1 METAAL
7 CKPIQRFADLLRIP
21 GTWVLTGLGQL
32 LAALGSFPHFPQPLR
47 LLHTHLY
54 WRFLECQSIEVT
66 LTQNGHLTHH
76 EIPSVASLRPGGHF
90 PRIGWP
96 VSPEYATGGRIVP
109 QAVRDQIV
117 VMGAGRPASRIVAE
131 QGWIRSRT
139 LTDPSLAEQLPGR
152 LHRGEREAIALAKEL
167 DAHLLV
173 DDYQA
178 RREARSLGIDHFGSL
193 RLLKE
198 AKAGGLIDAVR
209 PILDQLVSTG
219 TYLSEGLYQV
229 RLNPLFP
236 VGRGNLNQLGSGKGG
251 LRRPHGVNDFLV
263 NIDPLHPKAGHLIQN
278 SHGDAET
285 SQGHLT
291 V

>member
-96 VSPEYATGGRIVP
+96 VSPEYA
-109 QAVRDQIV
+109 
-117 VMGAGRPASRIVAE
+117 
-131 QGWIRSRT
+131 QGE
-139 LTDPSLAEQLPGR
+139 SL
-152 LHRGEREAIALAKEL
+152 
-167 DAHLLV
+167 
-173 DDYQA
+173 
-178 RREARSLGIDHFGSL
+178 
-193 RLLKE
+193 
-198 AKAGGLIDAVR
+198 
-209 PILDQLVSTG
+209 
-219 TYLSEGLYQV
+219 
-229 RLNPLFP
+229 
-236 VGRGNLNQLGSGKGG
+236 
-251 LRRPHGVNDFLV
+251 
-263 NIDPLHPKAGHLIQN
+263 AGHLAKSTLFPSFVVQLVKA
-278 SHGDAET
+278 GET
-285 SQGHLT
+285 SGQLDRMFARIAQHCEVETETAISALLKLLEPIAILLVGGVVGGIVLSLYLPIFSLAGRLSHSY
-291 V
+291 

>member
-96 VSPEYATGGRIVP
+96 VSPEYAAKGSRQPRCLRNCPSACALFSSGADATCSRDCQDWRINLA
-109 QAVRDQIV
+109 QAAPESCRRPKC
-117 VMGAGRPASRIVAE
+117 GPSSPPRCNGFPASR
-131 QGWIRSRT
+131 
-139 LTDPSLAEQLPGR
+139 PS
-152 LHRGEREAIALAKEL
+152 
-167 DAHLLV
+167 
-173 DDYQA
+173 
-178 RREARSLGIDHFGSL
+178 
-193 RLLKE
+193 
-198 AKAGGLIDAVR
+198 
-209 PILDQLVSTG
+209 
-219 TYLSEGLYQV
+219 
-229 RLNPLFP
+229 
-236 VGRGNLNQLGSGKGG
+236 
-251 LRRPHGVNDFLV
+251 GVY
-263 NIDPLHPKAGHLIQN
+263 A
-278 SHGDAET
+278 
-285 SQGHLT
+285 
-291 V
+291 